1 MGRVEF
7 EQMLLARHSFFVRT
21 RAIDHQ
27 LDRSAYLVLSRIDL
41 DGLMSIGELSEAF
54 GLDVSTLNRQTA
66 AMVKR
71 GLVERV
77 PDPEGGMA
85 RKFRMT
91 EEGRT
96 RLSAYRSANV
106 ESLGR
111 VMDDW
116 SEADVE
122 HFADLLHRFNR
133 GIEKLEGRDWPR
145 P

>member
-7 EQMLLARHSFFVRT
+7 EQMLLARHAFFVRA
-21 RAIDHQ
+21 RAVDQH
-27 LDRSAYLVLSRIDL
+27 LDRSAYVVLSRIEL

-54 GLDVSTLNRQTA
+54 GLDVSTLNRQTT
-66 AMVKR
+66 AMMKR

-77 PDPEGGMA
+77 PDPDGGMA

-91 EEGRT
+91 EDGRE
-96 RLSAYRSANV
+96 RLAAYRSANV

-122 HFADLLHRFNR
+122 HFADLLLRFNR
-133 GIEKLEGRDWPR
+133 GIERLEGRDWPR